1 MGKKKKKTLF
11 CNFRT
16 FLNGYKLP
24 AGNPFRLSTA
34 FNFIQNNNKTLRNLI
49 VAISTYQ
56 LQQLLNARA
65 FHCPDKNYQQ
75 YGFTFLF
82 APVLV
87 LFCLNLLVVGEI
99 WNFTSRMFVKRY
111 IRRGDI
117 VARVLP
123 SLLKACV
130 GPAVWLIVAFREEDY
145 YICAKL
151 GPFTPIH
158 NQTVLTDRQIF
169 ERKRKVE
176 HCKSEAQVLAW
187 IIFGGLVTLG
197 TALVVWKNCYFKDN
211 LLMENHYSFERREA
225 LSAKIA
231 FIKHI
236 GGKLCEDAD
245 IDDDP
250 MTAEYGTEQ
259 DRVTLYH
266 NGVPEMIGRKTVE
279 KLFQGYNGK
288 NWAVGDKWHYIK
300 AYKAFKEMYP
310 RISTGS
316 PLDPWRV
323 VRGDIDGTQKT
334 YRFFLASNCSRNS
347 NAADRELEPLYTEL
361 ELGDPQVHQQ
371 ENHREMKQPQK
382 TKREAGRKWEGGF
395 ETTKIRDE
403 KHYKY
408 NNNNNI

>member
-11 CNFRT
+11 CKFRT

-49 VAISTYQ
+49 VAMSTYQ
-56 LQQLLNARA
+56 LQQLLNAKA

-158 NQTVLTDRQIF
+158 NQTVLTDQQIF
-169 ERKRKVE
+169 ERKRKIE

-211 LLMENHYSFERREA
+211 LLMESKRWMAVKITFCNQSDHRLSSRAFSRSCRE
-225 LSAKIA
+225 SV
-231 FIKHI
+231 
-236 GGKLCEDAD
+236 
-245 IDDDP
+245 
-250 MTAEYGTEQ
+250 Q
-259 DRVTLYH
+259 
-266 NGVPEMIGRKTVE
+266 
-279 KLFQGYNGK
+279 
-288 NWAVGDKWHYIK
+288 
-300 AYKAFKEMYP
+300 
-310 RISTGS
+310 
-316 PLDPWRV
+316 V
-323 VRGDIDGTQKT
+323 VR
-334 YRFFLASNCSRNS
+334 SN
-347 NAADRELEPLYTEL
+347 E
-361 ELGDPQVHQQ
+361 
-371 ENHREMKQPQK
+371 
-382 TKREAGRKWEGGF
+382 
-395 ETTKIRDE
+395 
-403 KHYKY
+403 
-408 NNNNNI
+408 